1 MGQYYSFANI
11 DKKQRCDRNISMLK
25 LMEHSYVNNKWCDD
39 ILSLLSNE
47 WKGDRILHVGD
58 YAEGNDKS
66 TTSDLIGEIE
76 KENKLET
83 TVYQFIDTFED
94 IKPKKFNEKIRY
106 VYNLDK
112 KEYIDLY
119 TQPIQWCYLDKNQSI
134 LFTKINLFALLV
146 ACGNE
151 QGGGDYY
158 GVNKDMVGYW
168 AGDKLISSP
177 TLLKEYKD
185 YNKLDYIFNE
195 FLKLDSDIEE
205 LNTNTE
211 KKILKQESKM
221 LKQFLDNCLS
231 YQKIDLSKVKISNR
245 NLTDNEYQYLD
256 NYLNKYMKR
265 KEKETNNNK
274 EGEIQNE
281 IM

>member
-39 ILSLLSNE
+39 ILFLLSNE
-47 WKGDRILHVGD
+47 WKGDCILHVGD
-58 YAEGNDKS
+58 YAEGNDES
-66 TTSDLIGEIE
+66 TTSDLIEEIE

-134 LFTKINLFALLV
+134 LFTKINSFALLV

-168 AGDKLISSP
+168 AGDKLISSS

-256 NYLNKYMKR
+256 NYLNKYMKM